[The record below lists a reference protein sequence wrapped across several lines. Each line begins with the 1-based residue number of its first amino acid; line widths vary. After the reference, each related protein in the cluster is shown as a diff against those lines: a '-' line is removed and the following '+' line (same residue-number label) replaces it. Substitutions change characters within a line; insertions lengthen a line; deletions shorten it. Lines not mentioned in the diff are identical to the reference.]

1 MPFPVKISWGIW
13 EWQRIW
19 SKFMIQ
25 RQWTSSD
32 LGKWVILL
40 IDGNPIFDH
49 LMKVMGV
56 QDSMYVNVYSLVLD
70 SHYQPSTSERDA
82 IHLFIKFFYSRLQHT
97 KCPKPF
103 LKACNFSFGQMLS
116 AGFLILEN
124 QALTDLT
131 SSRLTACSKQAS
143 ETHLPTFIFIYMIPI
158 KHYNGTLFA
167 SHAPTWTSP
176 QAPLEIS
183 CGYNPITTG
192 LKWFAV

>member
-1 MPFPVKISWGIW
+1 M
-13 EWQRIW
+13 
-19 SKFMIQ
+19 
-25 RQWTSSD
+25 
-32 LGKWVILL
+32 ILL
-40 IDGNPIFDH
+40 IDGYPIFDH

-167 SHAPTWTSP
+167 SHAPT
-176 QAPLEIS
+176 
-183 CGYNPITTG
+183 
-192 LKWFAV
+192 